1 MKDYFLGAENALS
14 PSDASAAIIA
24 LSGKRYL
31 MQLRDQKPNI
41 FYPGHWG
48 VFGGAMDPGES
59 IRQGLRR
66 ELSEELGL
74 PDIDF
79 KPFASIVIDFSYC
92 GLGNITR
99 RSFEACGSVRARKCG
114 CFLHRNCS

>member
-1 MKDYFLGAENALS
+1 MRDYFLGAENVLS

-24 LSGKRYL
+24 LPGKRYL

-66 ELSEELGL
+66 ELSEELSL

-79 KPFASIVIDFSYC
+79 KPFTSIAIDFSYC
-92 GLGNITR
+92 GLGNVTR
-99 RSFEACGSVRARKCG
+99 HYLVAE
-114 CFLHRNCS
+114 

>member
-1 MKDYFLGAENALS
+1 MRDYFLGAENVLS

-48 VFGGAMDPGES
+48 VFGGAMDPCES
-59 IRQGLRR
+59 TRQGLLR
-66 ELSEELGL
+66 ELSEELSL
-74 PDIDF
+74 PE
-79 KPFASIVIDFSYC
+79 STS
-92 GLGNITR
+92 
-99 RSFEACGSVRARKCG
+99 S
-114 CFLHRNCS
+114 HH